1 MIKFDP
7 DIQIVKGMP
16 ETFQDI
22 SLRQLRK
29 LVPQE
34 DVLHLEDDFF
44 IMDAR
49 YNEKMEFLK
58 YPCRVDAYFA
68 IYCVSGE
75 LEVEINLS
83 VFKVR
88 RNTLLVCTPGNIVRV
103 RLEDDVSLKNL
114 DFTVIASSG
123 DFLSSISID
132 LRKLFEDRLDL
143 FVDPCLTLG
152 PESLEL
158 CRMYVSLCKAVI
170 RSEFSN
176 GRESVGALIS
186 SLFYSLGSLMSRE
199 SAVTRVP
206 EGQAPSSARLNSL
219 FQRFMGLL
227 TEYHTTERNVG
238 FYAVKMGLT
247 PKYLS
252 RLVKSVSGRS
262 APDWIDSYVILEAK
276 SMLKYSDL
284 GVKQIAFRLNFPDT
298 SAFHKFFK
306 ARTGLTPGEYRNC

>member
-1 MIKFDP
+1 MDLNM
-7 DIQIVKGMP
+7 V
-16 ETFQDI
+16 ETYQDI
-22 SLRQLRK
+22 SLRELKK

-34 DVLHLEDDFF
+34 DILRLGDDFF
-44 IMDAR
+44 IIDAR
-49 YNEKMEFLK
+49 YNEKLDFLR

-68 IYCVSGE
+68 IFCVSGE

-88 RNTLLVCTPGNIVRV
+88 KNTLLVCTPGNIVRV
-103 RLEDDVSLKNL
+103 RPLDGMDLDVM
-114 DFTVIASSG
+114 DFTVIASSVG
-123 DFLSSISID
+123 FLSTISID
-132 LRKLFEDRLDL
+132 LKKIFEDRLDF

-152 PESLEL
+152 QDSLEL
-158 CRMYVSLCKAVI
+158 CGMYVSLCKSII
-170 RSEFSN
+170 RSGFSN

-186 SLFYSLGSLMSRE
+186 SLFYSLGGLMKRE
-199 SAVTRVP
+199 SAQLSVP
-206 EGQAPSSARLNSL
+206 EGQTPASSRINSL

-227 TEYHTTERNVG
+227 TMYHTSERNVS
-238 FYAVKMGLT
+238 FYASRMGLS

-252 RLVKSVSGRS
+252 KQVRKVSGRS
-262 APDWIDSYVILEAK
+262 APDWIDSYVILVAK